1 MITIIRPEREADH
14 IQVSTLLKE
23 AFGQENEA
31 RLVAQLR
38 TGAGYI
44 PALSLVAILNEKVA
58 GHIMLNRIAIV
69 NGDARYDALALAP
82 MAVHPSWQKQGI
94 GARLITEALRR
105 AREMGFT
112 AVIVLGHEHYYPK
125 FGFLP
130 ASRFGIR
137 APIDVPDN
145 VFMAKELIPGSLAHV
160 SGVVE
165 YPVEFSTI

>member
-94 GARLITEALRR
+94 GARLITN
-105 AREMGFT
+105 GFHCSNC
-112 AVIVLGHEHYYPK
+112 AGP
-125 FGFLP
+125 
-130 ASRFGIR
+130 
-137 APIDVPDN
+137 
-145 VFMAKELIPGSLAHV
+145 
-160 SGVVE
+160 
-165 YPVEFSTI
+165 